1 MSPII
6 LKRVP
11 SSILPPEERL
21 RSFAEVER
29 GYTYAEAR
37 EEAKRCLL
45 CRNPYC
51 RKGCPANT
59 LIPHFI
65 NALDRGELAEAAAL
79 LRVKNTMSAVCGRIC
94 AQELQCEGVCV
105 VGRKGQPVAIG
116 HLERFVADWE
126 RQEFGPLVPNELSP
140 GRGARSAR
148 VAIVGAGPA
157 GLAAALDLARLNHR
171 VAVFDELP
179 VAGGMLVA
187 GIPAF
192 RLPRDVNDAE
202 VQKVVAHGVAIK
214 PSAVLGR
221 TFSLEDLL
229 GEYEAVFLASGAYLP
244 RPIDVPGE
252 DLPGYQHALPFL
264 RDVYLGMAG
273 APGKR
278 VAVVGGGFTA
288 MDVSRVLRRLGAEAL
303 VVYRRT
309 RVEMPVP
316 EVELEEA
323 AEEGVEFHYL
333 TSPVRILA
341 DEHGR
346 VAGLRCVRNVQ
357 TIEGGNGN
365 RRALHPL
372 PGSDFTLAVD
382 AVIAAT
388 GQVPDPSLLPPDLA
402 ARFGERG
409 IAVDPETLMT
419 ARPGVF
425 AGGDYVHGAR
435 TVVEAVVH
443 GRRAARSL
451 HYYLTG
457 CEVEEPR
464 AEPELA
470 KKAVGD

>member
-11 SSILPPEERL
+11 SPILPPADRI
-21 RSFAEVER
+21 RSFAEVE
-29 GYTYAEAR
+29 GSYTYAEAR

-126 RQEFGPLVPNELSP
+126 RREYGPRVPNELAP

-148 VAIVGAGPA
+148 VAVVGAGPA

-171 VAVFDELP
+171 VTVFDELP

-202 VQKVVAHGVAIK
+202 VQKVLAHGVEIK
-214 PSAVLGR
+214 PNSILGR
-221 TFSLEDLL
+221 TFTLDDLL
-229 GEYEAVFLASGAYLP
+229 GEFEAVFLANGAYLP
-244 RPIDVPGE
+244 RPIGIPGE
-252 DLPGYQHALPFL
+252 DLEGCRHALPFL
-264 RDVYLGMAG
+264 RDVYLGTAG

-278 VAVVGGGFTA
+278 VAVIGGGFTA
-288 MDVSRVLRRLGAEAL
+288 MDVARVLRRLGAEAL

-309 RVEMPVP
+309 RLEMPVP
-316 EVELEEA
+316 ENELEEA

-341 DEHGR
+341 DGQGR
-346 VAGLRCVRNVQ
+346 VAALHCQRNVQ
-357 TIEGGNGN
+357 TIEGGNGS
-365 RRALHPL
+365 RRVLHAV
-372 PGSDFTLAVD
+372 PGSDFTLEVD

-388 GQVPDPSLLPPDLA
+388 GQVPDPSPLPADLA
-402 ARFGERG
+402 ATFGERG
-409 IAVDPETLMT
+409 LAVDPQTLLT

-425 AGGDYVHGAR
+425 AGGDLVHGAR
-435 TVVEAVVH
+435 TVVEAMAH
-443 GRRAARSL
+443 GRQAARSL
-451 HYYLTG
+451 HHYLTG
-457 CEVEEPR
+457 CAVEEPR